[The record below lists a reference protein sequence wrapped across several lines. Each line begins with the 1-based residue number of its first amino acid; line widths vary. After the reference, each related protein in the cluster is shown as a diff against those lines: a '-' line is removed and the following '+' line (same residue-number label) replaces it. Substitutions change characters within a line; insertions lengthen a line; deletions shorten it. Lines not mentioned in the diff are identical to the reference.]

1 MLNDITP
8 QTRRDLLAMIGKV
21 GGGMAMYQAMTAL
34 GHAAETQ
41 FTGPPNLSG
50 ARPGSTVLVL
60 GAGLA
65 GLLAA
70 LELTKAG
77 YKVQVLEYQSRPGG
91 RNYSVR
97 GGDTITEVGGAVQKV
112 GYAPGNYLNP
122 GPWRIPH
129 HHRTLLHYCKALGVE
144 LEPFIQLNHN
154 AFVHRKDAFGGK
166 PQRYKELATDF
177 KGHVSELLGK
187 ALNAGALDA
196 QVTKEDKERLLVAMR
211 EWGVLD
217 ANMKYST
224 SLAVSAQRGYD
235 KAPGGGTGG
244 APTPSAVNG
253 LPDVLDSHVWTQ
265 MGFYFSYV
273 MQTTM
278 FQPKGGMDMIGKGF
292 FRQVGKL
299 VRLNTKVTKIAQDDK
314 GVTASWTDTVTGQTG
329 ESKADWMVCT
339 LPTTILSQM
348 EIQVSDSKK
357 AALRALPY
365 SAQVKIGLEMASRFW
380 EEKDSIYGGHSFTDQ
395 AIGLVSYPN
404 YNFFKDGP
412 AVLLG
417 AFASGAGGYQLAGMT
432 PEQRIETALAQGSVF
447 HPADYRKEFR
457 NGASVAWS
465 RMPWILGCCAS
476 WTEDSRAQHYQN
488 LVSMDGRIVLAG
500 EHASYYG
507 CWMEGAL
514 LSSLDAIKRLH
525 QRALAA

>member
-1 MLNDITP
+1 MTTSTSA
-8 QTRRDLLAMIGKV
+8 QSRRELLTMIGKA
-21 GGGMAMYQAMTAL
+21 GGSLAMYQAMTAL

-41 FTGPPNLSG
+41 FKGPPALGG
-50 ARPGSTVLVL
+50 ARPGSSVLVL

-65 GLLAA
+65 GMLAA
-70 LELTKAG
+70 YELTKAG
-77 YKVQVLEYQSRPGG
+77 YKVQVLEYQDRPGG

-97 GGDTITEVGGAVQKV
+97 GGDRIVELGGAVQTA

-129 HHRTLLHYCKALGVE
+129 HHRTLLHYCKAFGVE
-144 LEPFIQLNHN
+144 LEPFIQMNHN
-154 AFVHRKDAFGGK
+154 ALVHRKAAFGGK
-166 PQRYKELATDF
+166 PQRYKELAVDF
-177 KGHVSELLGK
+177 KGHVSELLAK
-187 ALNAGALDA
+187 SLNAGALDA
-196 QVTKEDKERLLVAMR
+196 KVTAEDKEKLLAAMR

-217 ANMKYST
+217 GN
-224 SLAVSAQRGYD
+224 LAYTGGLSVSGQRGYD
-235 KAPGGGTGG
+235 QAPGGGVNG
-244 APTPSAVNG
+244 APTPSRVNG
-253 LPDVLDSHVWTQ
+253 LSDVLDSQVWTQ

-299 VRLNTKVTKIAQDDK
+299 VRLNTKVTRIAQDEK
-314 GVTASWTDTVTGQTG
+314 GVSASWTDTRTGQTG
-329 ESKADWMVCT
+329 EARADWMVCT
-339 LPTTILSQM
+339 LPATILSQM
-348 EIQVSDSKK
+348 DIQVSDAKK

-365 SAQVKIGLEMASRFW
+365 SNSVKIGLEMKTRFW
-380 EEKDSIYGGHSFTDQ
+380 EENYAIYGGHSFTDQ
-395 AIGLVSYPN
+395 AIGLISYPN
-404 YNFFKDGP
+404 YDFFKDAP

-432 PEQRIETALAQGSVF
+432 PEQRIEAALAQGSVF
-447 HPADYRKEFR
+447 HPAEYRAQYS

-465 RMPWILGCCAS
+465 RMPWIMGCCATWS
-476 WTEDSRAQHYQN
+476 EEARARHYQD
-488 LVSMDGRIVLAG
+488 LVAMDGRIVLAG

-514 LSSLDAIKRLH
+514 LSSLDAITRLH
-525 QRALAA
+525 QRAVAA